1 MGPLGRN
8 PAESGLV
15 VEISQ
20 KLLVCRARLLLCY
33 LPIRTMPN
41 TLTATVLIVEDTPS
55 EMELM
60 SHYLRESGC
69 MVLNA
74 NSAQAALTL
83 AAQQP
88 PDVIVTDV
96 VMPGMSGF
104 ELCRSLKKQPATAN
118 VPIVICTSKNQDI
131 DRLWG
136 MKQGAD
142 AYITKP
148 YTQEQLVQTVCSV
161 VGR

>member
-1 MGPLGRN
+1 MMQN
-8 PAESGLV
+8 
-15 VEISQ
+15 I
-20 KLLVCRARLLLCY
+20 
-33 LPIRTMPN
+33 
-41 TLTATVLIVEDTPS
+41 LTATVLIVEDTPS

-69 MVLNA
+69 RVMNA
-74 NSAQAALTL
+74 TSAQEALAIAAK
-83 AAQQP
+83 QP

-104 ELCRSLKKQPATAN
+104 ELCRSLKKQPETAT

-142 AYITKP
+142 AYLTKP
-148 YTQEQLVQTVCSV
+148 YTQAQLVQAVRSV
-161 VGR
+161 MGR

>member
-1 MGPLGRN
+1 MAL
-8 PAESGLV
+8 
-15 VEISQ
+15 
-20 KLLVCRARLLLCY
+20 
-33 LPIRTMPN
+33 
-41 TLTATVLIVEDTPS
+41 TLTGTVLIVEDTPS

-69 MVLNA
+69 TVIA
-74 NSAQAALTL
+74 AASAQEGLEKAT
-83 AAQQP
+83 QYK

-104 ELCRSLKKQPATAN
+104 ELCRSLKKAPETAK

-136 MKQGAD
+136 MRQGAD
-142 AYITKP
+142 AYLTKP
-148 YTQEQLVQTVCSV
+148 YTREQLVRAVVSV
-161 VGR
+161 LGVNS